1 MLGEGLDPV
10 TIERAATLA
19 GFPAPPLA
27 MVDEV
32 SLTLPRKIN
41 AEASA
46 ATEASGG
53 AFVDGDAMSVLDTM
67 VDTLDRLGKAAGAGF
82 YDYPDGG
89 KKHLWPGLYEHFV
102 VAGAEIPLTNM
113 QERMLF
119 IMSLETVR
127 CLAEGVLR
135 TVPDAN
141 IGSIM
146 GIGFPPLYGGALQ
159 YSTATPASTSPDS
172 IAPHPTW
179 A

>member
-1 MLGEGLDPV
+1 MRVAD
-10 TIERAATLA
+10 
-19 GFPAPPLA
+19 
-27 MVDEV
+27 
-32 SLTLPRKIN
+32 S
-41 AEASA
+41 
-46 ATEASGG
+46 
-53 AFVDGDAMSVLDTM
+53 
-67 VDTLDRLGKAAGAGF
+67 
-82 YDYPDGG
+82 
-89 KKHLWPGLYEHFV
+89 WPGLYEHFV
-102 VAGAEIPLTNM
+102 VVGAEIPLTDM

-159 YSTATPASTSPDS
+159 YINGYAGGVVGFTARAEELAQTYGERFAPPALLRDKAASPSPDS
-172 IAPHPTW
+172 FAPHPTW

>member
-1 MLGEGLDPV
+1 
-10 TIERAATLA
+10 
-19 GFPAPPLA
+19 
-27 MVDEV
+27 
-32 SLTLPRKIN
+32 
-41 AEASA
+41 
-46 ATEASGG
+46 
-53 AFVDGDAMSVLDTM
+53 MSVLDTM

-82 YDYPDGG
+82 YDYLDGG

-102 VAGAEIPLTNM
+102 VVGAEIPLTDM

-159 YSTATPASTSPDS
+159 YINGYAGGVVGFTARAKELAQTYGERFAPPALLRDKAAAGEPF
-172 IAPHPTW
+172 A
-179 A
+179 